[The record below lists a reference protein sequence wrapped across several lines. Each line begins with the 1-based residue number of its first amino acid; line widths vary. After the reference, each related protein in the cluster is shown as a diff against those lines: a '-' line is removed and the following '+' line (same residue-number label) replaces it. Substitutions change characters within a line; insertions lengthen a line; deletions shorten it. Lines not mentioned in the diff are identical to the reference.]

1 MSILVLLHFI
11 FSMLHMTIAVDGTR
25 DGELCHGQDKTLRA
39 DIEVVVFAISSRE
52 TFCRLKR
59 VLDELKNNM

>member
-1 MSILVLLHFI
+1 
-11 FSMLHMTIAVDGTR
+11 MTIAVDGTR